1 MSAHD
6 SASLRKASEAG
17 SITVS
22 EKRDPEKA
30 PVRDD
35 DGSEDSTEARAN
47 VGLHEFALAKQS
59 GLRVTREEN
68 RRCALCS
75 PLFLSLAS
83 CSCLLCRC
91 GRGGVR

>member
-35 DGSEDSTEARAN
+35 DDDTSSADAN

-68 RRCALCS
+68 RRCALFPSLSLFCF
-75 PLFLSLAS
+75 LFLFFFKLAQHIN
-83 CSCLLCRC
+83 
-91 GRGGVR
+91 

>member
-22 EKRDPEKA
+22 EKEKDPEKA
-30 PVRDD
+30 PVRDGD
-35 DGSEDSTEARAN
+35 DSDSSADAN

-68 RRCALCS
+68 RRCALILS
-75 PLFLSLAS
+75 LSLFLFLLVV
-83 CSCLLCRC
+83 CSC